1 MQNRYTLC
9 SILYDTHDNR
19 RKKRENPFRETHQK
33 SFQTSHIQQNA
44 DKQTLIQQQGF
55 RQLDNNNFD

>member
-33 SFQTSHIQQNA
+33 NPFKLHTFNKTPANKHSYNSKA
-44 DKQTLIQQQGF
+44 
-55 RQLDNNNFD
+55 LDS